1 MRFSC
6 GFTKHLSE
14 AAPAGFRGSIRSRWR
29 GARRSTNI
37 PADQGPESYMP
48 GRVEG
53 KVALI
58 TGAGCVGP
66 GWGNGRAAAVL
77 FAREGAKVFAV
88 DKNAD
93 AMTET
98 VASVDNDGEI
108 ATHVCDVLDD
118 AQVADMTETCRKR
131 FGRIDILVNNVG
143 GSAAGGAAEMSEE
156 VFDKQ
161 IDYNLKSVFLACRHV
176 IPVMIEQGGG
186 AIVNTSSSSGI
197 RFTGAPQIGYA
208 ASKAAVIQFS
218 RVTAVQYASKGI
230 RVNTVVPGQMHT
242 PMVEARLAQQRAG
255 GDIEALLKS
264 RVARIPLGF
273 MGDGR
278 DTANAVLFLA
288 SDEARF
294 ITGTEIVVDG
304 GMTARCD

>member
-1 MRFSC
+1 M
-6 GFTKHLSE
+6 
-14 AAPAGFRGSIRSRWR
+14 AGRL
-29 GARRSTNI
+29 
-37 PADQGPESYMP
+37 D
-48 GRVEG
+48 G

-77 FAREGAKVFAV
+77 FAREGAKIFAV
-88 DKNAD
+88 DRDAD

-98 VASVDNDGEI
+98 LARVRDAGGTVA
-108 ATHVCDVLDD
+108 AHTCDVTDS
-118 AQVADMTETCRKR
+118 AAVAAMVAACAAA

-143 GSAAGGAAEMSEE
+143 GSAPGGAAELSDE
-156 VFDKQ
+156 VWDAQ
-161 IDYNLKSVFLACRHV
+161 LDYNLGSVFLACKHV
-176 IPVMIEQGGG
+176 IPVMIAQGGG
-186 AIVNTSSSSGI
+186 AIVNTSSTSGL
-197 RFTGAPQIGYA
+197 RYTGAPQVGYA
-208 ASKAAVIQFS
+208 ATKAAVIQFS
-218 RVTAVQYASKGI
+218 RVTAVQYAKHKI

-242 PMVEARLAQQRAG
+242 PMVEARLAKQRAG
-255 GDIEALLKS
+255 GDVDELLRQ

-278 DTANAVLFLA
+278 DTANAAMFLA

-294 ITGTEIVVDG
+294 ITGAEIVVDG

>member
-1 MRFSC
+1 
-6 GFTKHLSE
+6 
-14 AAPAGFRGSIRSRWR
+14 
-29 GARRSTNI
+29 
-37 PADQGPESYMP
+37 MP
-48 GRVEG
+48 GRVAG

-58 TGAGCVGP
+58 TGAGCIGP

-88 DKNAD
+88 DKDAA

-98 VASVDNDGEI
+98 VARVGNDGEI

-118 AQVADMTETCRKR
+118 AQVAGMTEACRDR
-131 FGRIDILVNNVG
+131 FGRVDILINNVG
-143 GSAAGGAAEMSEE
+143 GSAAGGAAEMS
-156 VFDKQ
+156 VDNFDQQ

-176 IPVMIEQGGG
+176 IPVMIGQGGG
-186 AIVNTSSSSGI
+186 AIVNTASSSGI

-208 ASKAAVIQFS
+208 SAKAAVIQFS
-218 RVTAVQYASKGI
+218 RVTAVQYAHQGI

-242 PMVEARLAQQRAG
+242 PMVEARLAKQRAG

-278 DTANAVLFLA
+278 DTAHAVLFLA